1 MQNCINFKDPFDIY
15 LITIT
20 VLKRLLRFIDG
31 FIELWLNVTLD
42 TKKGHFGDV
51 FLSQELRL
59 VLKKLNLTLPN

>member
-42 TKKGHFGDV
+42 TKKVILETF
-51 FLSQELRL
+51 FSAR
-59 VLKKLNLTLPN
+59 NLGWY